1 MHTFSTVGF
10 TKSGQPLFTPE
21 EVRKLM
27 HVEFERAQRY
37 GYPIACMMIQVDR
50 IDHLHTVHGY
60 ESKEEV
66 LRKVVDLVKR
76 ETRASDFL
84 GCMVDDRL
92 LAVVPHTH
100 PEAAGF
106 LAKRLLKGARAL
118 HFQSGAGTV
127 RISLSIGLSHNRHP
141 GALSFETLVRV
152 AEEGLAVADAGGGDR
167 CVETELYQLYENR
180 RDPSRPGPSGLL
192 GARLAD
198 IEGDE
203 DYRRKLLALVQKDG
217 DLEAAAAQLAE
228 EIISRAL
235 RDVEAERAR
244 TAAQAPPSPALPT
257 APGSLEPEAEAHY
270 KREIELLQ
278 RRIAKLTQSL
288 GLTEQ
293 ELARLRSLKDL
304 DPGLESIYRTV
315 QGLGNEDLHRELK
328 RELMAKIFEANLDL
342 RRQTG

>member
-37 GYPIACMMIQVDR
+37 GYPIACMMIQIDR
-50 IDHLHTVHGY
+50 IDPLHTIHGY

-92 LAVVPHTH
+92 LAVIPHTH

-118 HFQSGAGTV
+118 HFQSSVGTV

-180 RDPSRPGPSGLL
+180 RDPSRPSPSELL
-192 GARLAD
+192 GGKLGD
-198 IEGDE
+198 FENDE

-235 RDVEAERAR
+235 RDVEAERVR
-244 TAAQAPPSPALPT
+244 VAAEAPPQAPDAPAPADLD
-257 APGSLEPEAEAHY
+257 PEAELTY
-270 KREIELLQ
+270 KREIDLLQ

-288 GLTEQ
+288 GLTER
-293 ELARLRSLKDL
+293 ELERLRSLKDVE
-304 DPGLESIYRTV
+304 GGMESIYRNV
-315 QGLGNEDLHRELK
+315 QGLGDEELHRELK